1 MSDPYNLCRFREAQ
15 DPIWESVTRELRQ
28 GRKTSHWMWFVFP
41 QIAGLGFSAT
51 SQKFS
56 LSSLAEAKAYLD
68 DSVLG
73 PRLRQ
78 ATKLVSL
85 IQGKSIEAILGRP
98 DDLKFWSSMTLF
110 AHATSDNAIFEAAL
124 AQYFAG
130 EYDKMTL
137 EKIGRGPGR

>member
-1 MSDPYNLCRFREAQ
+1 MSDRYDLKCFVTAQ
-15 DPIWESVTRELRQ
+15 NPVWESVTRELRE
-28 GRKTSHWMWFVFP
+28 GRKTNHWMWFVFP
-41 QIAGLGFSAT
+41 QIAGLGSSAM

-56 LSSLAEAKAYLD
+56 LSSLAEARAYLD
-68 DSVLG
+68 DPILG
-73 PRLRQ
+73 PRLR
-78 ATKLVSL
+78 AVTKLVTL
-85 IQGKSIEAILGRP
+85 IQGKSIEAIFGHP

-110 AHATSDNAIFEAAL
+110 AHATPDNAIFEAAL